1 MIEVLQTGPLNTV
14 QDLGRFGFRNAG
26 VTSSGAM
33 DRLAL
38 TVGNLLVGNDEG
50 EAALEVQ
57 TFPFRL
63 RFDRDT
69 TVAITGAD
77 CDARLDGRRL
87 PPWWA
92 IAVSAGQVL
101 ELDTPRRSAR
111 AYLSFAG
118 GIDVAPVMGSRS
130 TSLRGG
136 FGGLDGRF
144 LAANDRLDIRSA
156 VAAAMTKGGFGALP
170 PEAALAEH
178 FPASEDGTLVIR
190 AIPAGEYGLFGAEA
204 ERFWSQTWK
213 ISSQSDR
220 TGYRLSGE
228 PIRLASPV
236 ELRSHGVV
244 PGVVQMPPSG
254 EPIIQ
259 MSDANTA
266 GGYPKI
272 AGVIDIDL
280 WRLGQAR
287 IGSRIRFVRSTVAEA
302 LAVERAVEAYLADI
316 RRTVPM
322 LAQALAAMARR

>member
-38 TVGNLLVGNDEG
+38 MVGNLLVGNAEG
-50 EAALEVQ
+50 EAALEIQ

-63 RFDRDT
+63 RFERDMA
-69 TVAITGAD
+69 VAVTGAD
-77 CDARLDGRRL
+77 CEARLDGRRL

-92 IAVSAGQVL
+92 MPVLSGQVL
-101 ELDTPRRSAR
+101 ELDTPRRAAR
-111 AYLSFAG
+111 AYLCLAG
-118 GIDVAPVMGSRS
+118 GIEVEPVMGSRS

-136 FGGLDGRF
+136 FGGLEGRF
-144 LAANDRLDIRSA
+144 LAANDRLPVAGAAGPA
-156 VAAAMTKGGFGALP
+156 VPQGGFGVMP
-170 PEAALAEH
+170 PEAALAAH
-178 FPASEDGTLVIR
+178 FPAPVDGTLLVR
-190 AIPAGEYGLFGAEA
+190 AVPAGEYALFGAEA
-204 ERFWSQTWK
+204 ERFWTQTWK
-213 ISSQSDR
+213 ISSHSDR

-266 GGYPKI
+266 GGYPKM
-272 AGVIDIDL
+272 AGVIDVDL

-287 IGSRIRFVRSTVAEA
+287 IGSRIRFVRSSIAEA
-302 LAVERAVEAYLADI
+302 REAERAVRAYLDDV

-322 LAQALAAMARR
+322 LAQALAAMSRR

>member
-14 QDLGRFGFRNAG
+14 QDLGRFGYRNAG

-33 DRLAL
+33 DRIAL
-38 TVGNLLVGNDEG
+38 TVGNLLLGNDERD
-50 EAALEVQ
+50 ATLEIQ
-57 TFPFRL
+57 TFPFCL
-63 RFDRDT
+63 RFGGQT

-92 IAVSAGQVL
+92 IPVSSGQVL

-118 GIDVAPVMGSRS
+118 GVDVEPVMGSRS

-136 FGGLDGRF
+136 FGGLEGRF
-144 LAANDRLDIRSA
+144 LAANDRLAIGSVGAYA
-156 VAAAMTKGGFGALP
+156 VPPGGFGVMP
-170 PEAALAEH
+170 PEVALAEH
-178 FPASEDGTLVIR
+178 FPASQDGALLVR
-190 AIPAGEYGLFGAEA
+190 AIPAAEYALFGAEA
-204 ERFWSQTWK
+204 ERFWTQTWK

-220 TGYRLSGE
+220 TGYRLAGE
-228 PIRLASPV
+228 SIKLASPV

-254 EPIIQ
+254 EPIVQ

-272 AGVIDIDL
+272 AGVVDVDL
-280 WRLGQAR
+280 WRMGQAR
-287 IGSRIRFVRSTVAEA
+287 IGSRVRFVQSNVAEA
-302 LAVERAVEAYLADI
+302 LSAERAVQAYLEDI

-322 LAQALAAMARR
+322 LAHALAAMSRR

>member
-38 TVGNLLVGNDEG
+38 VVGNLLVGNDEG

-63 RFDRDT
+63 RFDRDMT
-69 TVAITGAD
+69 IAITGAD
-77 CDARLDGRRL
+77 GDARLDGRRL

-92 IAVSAGQVL
+92 IPVSSGQVL
-101 ELDTPRRSAR
+101 ELETPRRSAR
-111 AYLSFAG
+111 TYLSLAG
-118 GIDVAPVMGSRS
+118 GIDVEPVLGSRS

-136 FGGLDGRF
+136 FGGLEGRF
-144 LAANDRLDIRSA
+144 LAANDRLAIGSA
-156 VAAAMTKGGFGALP
+156 RACAVPPGGFGAVP

-178 FPASEDGTLVIR
+178 FPAPEDDTLLVR
-190 AIPAGEYGLFGAEA
+190 AIPAGEYALFAAEA
-204 ERFWSQTWK
+204 ERFWTQTWK

-272 AGVIDIDL
+272 AGVIDVDL

-287 IGSRIRFVRSTVAEA
+287 IGSGIRFVQSSVAEA
-302 LAVERAVEAYLADI
+302 LAAERAVQAYLDDI

-322 LAQALAAMARR
+322 LSQALAAMSRR

>member
-14 QDLGRFGFRNAG
+14 QDLGRFGYRNIG

-38 TVGNLLVGNDEG
+38 TVGNLLLGNEDG
-50 EAALEVQ
+50 AAALEIQ

-63 RFDRDT
+63 RFEKDT
-69 TVAITGAD
+69 VVAVTGAD
-77 CDARLDGRRL
+77 CDARLDGRPL

-92 IAVSAGQVL
+92 MPVSAGQVL
-101 ELDTPRRSAR
+101 ELGTPLQSAR
-111 AYLSFAG
+111 AYLCFAG
-118 GIDVAPVMGSRS
+118 GLDVEPVMGSRS

-136 FGGLDGRF
+136 FGGLEGRF
-144 LAANDRLDIRSA
+144 LAANDCLGIADMAGSA
-156 VAAAMTKGGFGALP
+156 VPDAGFGAMP
-170 PEAALAEH
+170 PETALAAH
-178 FPASEDGTLVIR
+178 FLAPEDGVLLVR
-190 AIPAGEYGLFGAEA
+190 AIPAGEYALFGDEA
-204 ERFWSQTWK
+204 ERFWTQTWK

-220 TGYRLSGE
+220 TGYRLSGD
-228 PIRLASPV
+228 PIVLAAPM
-236 ELRSHGVV
+236 EMRSHGVV
-244 PGVVQMPPSG
+244 PGVVQMPPAG

-272 AGVIDIDL
+272 AGVVEVDL

-287 IGSRIRFVRSTVAEA
+287 IGSRIRFIRSDVAEA
-302 LAVERAVEAYLADI
+302 RAAEQAVKSYLDDI

>member
-14 QDLGRFGFRNAG
+14 QDLGRFGYRNIG

-38 TVGNLLVGNDEG
+38 IVGNLLLGNEDG
-50 EAALEVQ
+50 AAALEIQ

-63 RFDRDT
+63 QFEKDT
-69 TVAITGAD
+69 AVAVTGAD
-77 CDARLDGRRL
+77 CGARLDGQPL

-92 IAVSAGQVL
+92 MSVSKGQVL
-101 ELDTPRRSAR
+101 ELRTPIRSAR
-111 AYLSFAG
+111 AYLCFAG
-118 GIDVAPVMGSRS
+118 GIDVEPVMGSRS

-136 FGGLDGRF
+136 FGGLEGRF
-144 LAANDRLDIRSA
+144 LATGDHLSISDMA
-156 VAAAMTKGGFGALP
+156 VGTLPEGGFGAVP
-170 PEAALAEH
+170 PETALAGH
-178 FPASEDGTLVIR
+178 FLASEDGVLPVR
-190 AIPAGEYGLFGAEA
+190 AIPAGEYALFGEEA
-204 ERFWSQTWK
+204 ERFWTQTWK

-220 TGYRLSGE
+220 TGYRLSGD
-228 PIRLASPV
+228 PIMLMSPV
-236 ELRSHGVV
+236 EMRSHGVV
-244 PGVVQMPPSG
+244 PGVVQMPPAG

-272 AGVIDIDL
+272 AGVLEVDL

-287 IGSRIRFVRSTVAEA
+287 IGSRIRFIRSDVAEA
-302 LAVERAVEAYLADI
+302 RAAERAVQDYLEDI

-322 LAQALAAMARR
+322 LTRALATMSRR

>member
-1 MIEVLQTGPLNTV
+1 MIEVLRTGPLNTV

-38 TVGNLLVGNDEG
+38 TVGNLLVGNAEG
-50 EAALEVQ
+50 EAGLEVQ
-57 TFPFRL
+57 TFPFHL
-63 RFDRDT
+63 RFEGDT

-77 CDARLDGRRL
+77 CDARLNGRRL
-87 PPWWA
+87 PPWWTM
-92 IAVSAGQVL
+92 AVSAGQVL
-101 ELDTPRRSAR
+101 ELDTPRRAAR
-111 AYLSFAG
+111 TYLSFAG

-144 LAANDRLDIRSA
+144 LAANDRLPIGGTGTCA
-156 VAAAMTKGGFGALP
+156 VPKGGFGAVP
-170 PEAALAEH
+170 PEAALADH
-178 FPASEDGTLVIR
+178 FPASEDGTLLVR
-190 AIPAGEYGLFGAEA
+190 AIPAGEHALFGAEA
-204 ERFWSQTWK
+204 ERFWLQTWK

-287 IGSRIRFVRSTVAEA
+287 IGSRIRFVQSNVAEA
-302 LAVERAVEAYLADI
+302 LAVERAVEAYLDDI

-322 LAQALAAMARR
+322 LAQAVAAMSRR

>member
-1 MIEVLQTGPLNTV
+1 MIEILQTGPLNTV

-33 DRLAL
+33 DWLAL
-38 TVGNLLVGNDEG
+38 TIGNLLVGNGEG

-63 RFDRDT
+63 RFERGT

-87 PPWWA
+87 PPWWSVP
-92 IAVSAGQVL
+92 VSTGQVL
-101 ELDTPRRSAR
+101 ELDAPRRSAR
-111 AYLSFAG
+111 AYLTFAG
-118 GIDVAPVMGSRS
+118 GIDIEPVMGSRS

-144 LAANDRLDIRSA
+144 LAANDRLGIGSA
-156 VAAAMTKGGFGALP
+156 YACAVPPGGFGVMP

-178 FPASEDGTLVIR
+178 FPASQDGTLLVR
-190 AIPAGEYGLFGAEA
+190 AIPAGEYALFGAEA
-204 ERFWSQTWK
+204 ERFWTQTWK

-220 TGYRLSGE
+220 TGYRLAGE

-254 EPIIQ
+254 EPIVQ

-266 GGYPKI
+266 GGYPKM

-287 IGSRIRFVRSTVAEA
+287 IGSRIQFVQSSVTEA
-302 LAVERAVEAYLADI
+302 LAAERAVQAYLEDI

-322 LAQALAAMARR
+322 LAHALAAMSRR

>member
-38 TVGNLLVGNDEG
+38 MVGNLLVGNDEG
-50 EAALEVQ
+50 EAVVEVQ

-63 RFDRDT
+63 RFERDM

-77 CDARLDGRRL
+77 CDARVDGRRL

-92 IAVSAGQVL
+92 LPVSSGQVL
-101 ELDTPRRSAR
+101 ELEAPRRSAR

-118 GIDVAPVMGSRS
+118 GIDVEPVMGSRS

-136 FGGLDGRF
+136 FGGLEGRF
-144 LAANDRLDIRSA
+144 LAANDRLAIGGALACA
-156 VAAAMTKGGFGALP
+156 VPPGGFGALP
-170 PEAALAEH
+170 PAAALAEH
-178 FPASEDGTLVIR
+178 FPASEDGTLLVR
-190 AIPAGEYGLFGAEA
+190 AIPAGEYVLFGAEA

-272 AGVIDIDL
+272 AGVIDVDL

-287 IGSRIRFVRSTVAEA
+287 IGSRIRFVQSSVAEA
-302 LAVERAVEAYLADI
+302 RGAERAVQAYLDDI
-316 RRTVPM
+316 RRTLPM
-322 LAQALAAMARR
+322 LTQALAAMSRR

>member
-38 TVGNLLVGNDEG
+38 SVGNLLVGNDKG

-92 IAVSAGQVL
+92 IAVSADQVL

-118 GIDVAPVMGSRS
+118 GIDVSPVMGSRS

-136 FGGLDGRF
+136 FGGLEGRF
-144 LAANDRLDIRSA
+144 LAANDRLDIGGA
-156 VAAAMTKGGFGALP
+156 GTFALPPHGFGAKP

-178 FPASEDGTLVIR
+178 FPTSDDGTLLVR
-190 AIPAGEYGLFGAEA
+190 AIPAGEYALFGAEA
-204 ERFWSQTWK
+204 ERFWTQTWK

-254 EPIIQ
+254 EPIVQ

-272 AGVIDIDL
+272 AGVIDVDL

-287 IGSRIRFVRSTVAEA
+287 IGGRIRFVQSSVAEA
-302 LAVERAVEAYLADI
+302 RAAERAVQAYLEDI
-316 RRTVPM
+316 RSTVPM
-322 LAQALAAMARR
+322 LGQALAGMVRR

>member
-38 TVGNLLVGNDEG
+38 TVGNLLVGNGEG

-63 RFDRDT
+63 RVNRDT

-77 CDARLDGRRL
+77 CDARLDGGRL

-92 IAVSAGQVL
+92 VAVSAGQVL
-101 ELDTPRRSAR
+101 ELDTPQRSAR

-144 LAANDRLDIRSA
+144 LAVNDRLGIGGA
-156 VAAAMTKGGFGALP
+156 GAYAMPPGGFGAMP
-170 PEAALAEH
+170 PEAALADH
-178 FPASEDGTLVIR
+178 FPASEDGTLLVR
-190 AIPAGEYGLFGAEA
+190 AVPAGEYALFGGEA

-228 PIRLASPV
+228 PIKLASPV

-254 EPIIQ
+254 EPIVQ

-287 IGSRIRFVRSTVAEA
+287 IGSRLRFVRSSVAEA
-302 LAVERAVEAYLADI
+302 LAVERAVEAYLEDI

-322 LAQALAAMARR
+322 LVQAIAVMSRR